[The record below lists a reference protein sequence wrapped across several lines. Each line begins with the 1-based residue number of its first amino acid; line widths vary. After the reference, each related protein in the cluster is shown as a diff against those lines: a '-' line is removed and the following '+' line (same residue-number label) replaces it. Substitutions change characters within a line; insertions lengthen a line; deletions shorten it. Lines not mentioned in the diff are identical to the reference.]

1 MNGSSFVLDFQVTS
15 KLFTNIFKCTADIF
29 KREVRDKLS
38 GNVLSG

>member
-29 KREVRDKLS
+29 KRGKRYQEMFSDIFK
-38 GNVLSG
+38 